1 MTVLMRLREKAN
13 SLPQSPGVYLM
24 KNDKGEILYV
34 GKSKKLKNR
43 VTTYFT
49 GTGHTTKTAR
59 LVSQI
64 FDFDY
69 IVCDSEIEALSLEN
83 VLIKKHTPKY
93 NIKLKDAK
101 SYPYIKVTKE
111 EYPRLYVT
119 RDRRDASA
127 RYYGPYTGTA
137 GAYSALEVLMKIFRI
152 PTCKRQFPRDI
163 GKERPCIYLEM
174 GRCMGVC
181 TGNISALEYRESVR
195 AVEAILAGK
204 IKETVKTLTEQMYAY
219 AEREEF
225 EQAGSTR
232 DAIRS
237 LEALLEK
244 QKVVAD
250 AKVSRDVFAFY
261 MSDTVSVL
269 SVLTVREGALISKG
283 EFILSQNELSSA
295 DDTLSLI
302 AEYYD
307 TRGEWPREIM
317 LDFELSEE
325 DLSLLSEYLSLGKPY
340 KVRVRVPE
348 RGEGRALCDMALEN
362 AREVARQYA
371 LNSERE
377 DKVFLRFTELLGL
390 SSPPKRIEAYD
401 ISNLK
406 NEAITASMVVV
417 ENGKFKRSD
426 YRTFSIKTTKGQD
439 DFGSMR
445 EVLTRRL
452 SHIGDGTPSFG
463 ECPDLLLID
472 GGDGQV
478 GVVLE
483 VLKEL
488 SLDIPVFGMV
498 KDDYHK
504 TRALTDGEGEISI
517 AQELPVYTFVYKIQ
531 EEAHRRAVRSTM
543 GQKKK
548 TLTHSSLEKIEG
560 IGPAKAK
567 RLLCAFSYTQIKNA
581 TFEQLCSV
589 AGIGERDATAVYR
602 YFHPDECEEIK

>member
-1 MTVLMRLREKAN
+1 MTVLQRLREKAN

-34 GKSKKLKNR
+34 GKSKKLKSR

-69 IVCDSEIEALSLEN
+69 IVCDTEIEALSLEN

-101 SYPYIKVTKE
+101 SYPYIKVTRE
-111 EYPRLYVT
+111 EYPRFYVT
-119 RDRRDASA
+119 RDRGDQKA

-137 GAYSALEVLMKIFRI
+137 GAYAALEVLMKIFRL
-152 PTCKRQFPRDI
+152 PTCKRVFPRDI

-174 GRCMGVC
+174 GRCSGVC
-181 TGNISALEYRESVR
+181 TGKVSALAYRESVR
-195 AVEAILAGK
+195 AVESILAGK
-204 IKETVKTLTEQMYAY
+204 IKETVSTLTEQMMGA

-225 EQAGSTR
+225 EMAASLR
-232 DAIRS
+232 DSIRS
-237 LEALLEK
+237 LEALLER

-250 AKVSRDVFAFY
+250 GKVSRDVFAFY
-261 MSDTVSVL
+261 MSETVSVL
-269 SVLTVREGALISKG
+269 SVLTVREGKLISKG
-283 EFILSQNELSSA
+283 EFILSQNEFSSA

-307 TRGEWPREIM
+307 NRGEGPREIM
-317 LDFELSEE
+317 LDFELSE
-325 DLSLLSEYLSLGKPY
+325 DDISLLSEYLSLGKPY
-340 KVRVRVPE
+340 KVKVRIPE

-362 AREVARQYA
+362 AREVARQHA
-371 LNSERE
+371 LSTERE

-390 SSPPKRIEAYD
+390 NALPKRIEAYD

-406 NEAITASMVVV
+406 DEAITASMVVL
-417 ENGKFKRSD
+417 ENGRFKRSD

-445 EVLTRRL
+445 EALTRRL
-452 SHIGDGTPSFG
+452 SHIGDGTPSLG
-463 ECPDLLLID
+463 ERPDLLLID

-478 GVVLE
+478 GVVKE
-483 VLKEL
+483 VVREL
-488 SLDIPVFGMV
+488 GLDILVFGMV
-498 KDDYHK
+498 KDDFHK

-548 TLTHSSLEKIEG
+548 TLTHSSLEKIDG

-567 RLLCAFSYTQIKNA
+567 RLLTALSFTKIKEA
-581 TFEQLCSV
+581 TLDELCTIPGISV
-589 AGIGERDATAVYR
+589 RDARAVYLH
-602 YFHPDECEEIK
+602 FHPDNTKEKD

>member
-1 MTVLMRLREKAN
+1 MTQLMRLREKAN
-13 SLPQSPGVYLM
+13 SLPQTPGVYLM
-24 KNDKGEILYV
+24 KNDRGEILYV
-34 GKSKKLKNR
+34 GKSKKLKSR

-49 GTGHTTKTAR
+49 GTGHTAKTAR

-64 FDFDY
+64 ADFDY
-69 IVCDSEIEALSLEN
+69 IVCDTEIEALSLEN

-119 RDRRDASA
+119 RDRRDSAA
-127 RYYGPYTGTA
+127 RYYGPYSGTA
-137 GAYSALEVLMKIFRI
+137 GAYSALEVLLKIFRI
-152 PTCKRQFPRDI
+152 PSCKRQFPRDI

-174 GRCMGVC
+174 GRCSGVC
-181 TGNISALEYRESVR
+181 TGKVSALEYRESVR
-195 AVEAILAGK
+195 ALESVLSGK
-204 IKETVKTLTEQMYAY
+204 IKETVATLTEQMISH
-219 AEREEF
+219 AEHEEF
-225 EQAGSTR
+225 EAAASLR
-232 DAIRS
+232 DAIRA
-237 LEALLEK
+237 LEALVER

-261 MSDTVSVL
+261 MSETVSVL

-283 EFILSQNELSSA
+283 EFILSQNEFSSA

-307 TRGEWPREIM
+307 TRGETPREIM
-317 LDFELSEE
+317 LDFELAE
-325 DLSLLSEYLSLGKPY
+325 DDISLLGEYLSLGKTY

-362 AREVARQYA
+362 AREVARQHA
-371 LNSERE
+371 LSTERE
-377 DKVFLRFTELLGL
+377 DKVFLRFSELLGFTE
-390 SSPPKRIEAYD
+390 PPRRIEAYD

-406 NEAITASMVVV
+406 DEAITASMVVV

-426 YRTFSIKTTKGQD
+426 YRTFSIRTTKGQD

-445 EVLTRRL
+445 EALTRRL
-452 SHIGDGTPSFG
+452 SHIGDGTPSLG

-478 GVVLE
+478 GVVRE
-483 VLKEL
+483 VLASL
-488 SLDIPVFGMV
+488 ALDIPVFGMV

-504 TRALTDGEGEISI
+504 TRALTDGDGEISI
-517 AQELPVYTFVYKIQ
+517 AQELSVYTFVYKIQ

-548 TLTHSSLEKIEG
+548 TLTHSSLERIEG

-567 RLLCAFSYTQIKNA
+567 KLLAAYSYTQIKA
-581 TFEQLCSV
+581 ASV
-589 AGIGERDATAVYR
+589 EMLLGVKGISEGDAEAIFR
-602 YFHPDECEEIK
+602 HFHPDGE

>member
-1 MTVLMRLREKAN
+1 MTVMERLREKAN

-24 KNDKGEILYV
+24 KNDRGEILYV

-49 GTGHTTKTAR
+49 GTGHTMKTAR

-64 FDFDY
+64 VDFDY

-119 RDRRDASA
+119 RDRRDSNA

-137 GAYSALEVLMKIFRI
+137 GAYAALEVLMKIFRI
-152 PTCKRQFPRDI
+152 PNCKRQFPRDI

-174 GRCMGVC
+174 GRCLGLC
-181 TGNISALEYRESVR
+181 TGKINPLEYRESVR
-195 AVEAILAGK
+195 ALEAVLAGK
-204 IKETVKTLTEQMYAY
+204 IKETVNSLTEQMMRH
-219 AEREEF
+219 AELEEF
-225 EQAGSTR
+225 EAAANTR

-237 LEALLEK
+237 LEALQSR

-261 MSDTVSVL
+261 MSETVSVL
-269 SVLTVREGALISKG
+269 SVLTIREGALISKG
-283 EFILSQNELSSA
+283 EFILSHNEISSA

-307 TRGEWPREIM
+307 NRGERPREIM
-317 LDFELSEE
+317 LDFELSDE
-325 DLSLLSEYLSLGKPY
+325 DISLLSEYLSLGKTY
-340 KVRVRVPE
+340 KVRVRIPE

-377 DKVFLRFTELLGL
+377 DKVFLRLCELLGL
-390 SSPPKRIEAYD
+390 STPPKRIEAYD

-417 ENGKFKRSD
+417 ENGKFKRAD

-439 DFGSMR
+439 DFGSLR
-445 EVLTRRL
+445 EALTRRL
-452 SHIGDGTPSFG
+452 SHIGDNSPSLG

-478 GVVLE
+478 GVVKE
-483 VLKEL
+483 VLQAL
-488 SLDIPVFGMV
+488 SLDIPVYGMV
-498 KDDYHK
+498 KDDFHK
-504 TRALTDGEGEISI
+504 TRAITDGEGEISI

-548 TLTHSSLEKIEG
+548 TLTHSSLEKIDG

-567 RLLCAFSYTQIKNA
+567 KLLSVYSYTQIKKA
-581 TFEQLCSV
+581 TIEALLSV
-589 AGIGERDATAVYR
+589 PGIGERDARAIYEH
-602 YFHPDECEEIK
+602 FHPNEE

>member
-1 MTVLMRLREKAN
+1 MTQLMRLREKAN
-13 SLPQSPGVYLM
+13 SLPQTPGVYLM
-24 KNDKGEILYV
+24 KNDRGEILYV
-34 GKSKKLKNR
+34 GKSKKLKSR

-49 GTGHTTKTAR
+49 GTGHTAKTAR

-64 FDFDY
+64 ADFDY
-69 IVCDSEIEALSLEN
+69 IVCDTEIEALSLEN

-119 RDRRDASA
+119 RDRRDSAA
-127 RYYGPYTGTA
+127 RYYGPYSGTA
-137 GAYSALEVLMKIFRI
+137 GAYSALEVLLKIFRI
-152 PTCKRQFPRDI
+152 PSCKRQFPRDI

-174 GRCMGVC
+174 GRCSGVC
-181 TGNISALEYRESVR
+181 AGKVSALEYRESVR
-195 AVEAILAGK
+195 ALELVLSGK
-204 IKETVKTLTEQMYAY
+204 IKETVATLTEQMISH
-219 AEREEF
+219 AEHEEF
-225 EQAGSTR
+225 EAAAGLR
-232 DAIRS
+232 DAIRA
-237 LEALLEK
+237 LEALVER

-261 MSDTVSVL
+261 MSETVSVL

-283 EFILSQNELSSA
+283 EFILSQNEFSSA

-307 TRGEWPREIM
+307 TRGETPREIM
-317 LDFELSEE
+317 LDFELAE
-325 DLSLLSEYLSLGKPY
+325 DDISLLGEYLSLGKTY

-362 AREVARQYA
+362 AREVARQHA
-371 LNSERE
+371 LSTERE
-377 DKVFLRFTELLGL
+377 DKVFLRFSELLGFTE
-390 SSPPKRIEAYD
+390 PPRRIEAYD

-406 NEAITASMVVV
+406 DEAITASMVVV

-426 YRTFSIKTTKGQD
+426 YRTFSIRTTKGQD

-445 EVLTRRL
+445 EALTRRL
-452 SHIGDGTPSFG
+452 SHIGDGTPSLG

-478 GVVLE
+478 GVVRE
-483 VLKEL
+483 VLASL
-488 SLDIPVFGMV
+488 ALDIPVFGMV

-504 TRALTDGEGEISI
+504 TRALTDGDGEISI
-517 AQELPVYTFVYKIQ
+517 AQELSVYTFVYKIQ

-548 TLTHSSLEKIEG
+548 TLTHSSLERIQG
-560 IGPAKAK
+560 IGPTKAK
-567 RLLCAFSYTQIKNA
+567 KLLAAYSYTQLKA
-581 TFEQLCSV
+581 ASV
-589 AGIGERDATAVYR
+589 EMLLGVKGISEGDAEAIFR
-602 YFHPDECEEIK
+602 HFHPDGE

>member
-69 IVCDSEIEALSLEN
+69 IVCDTEIEALSLEN

-111 EYPRLYVT
+111 EYPRFYVT
-119 RDRRDASA
+119 RDRNDQKA

-137 GAYSALEVLMKIFRI
+137 GAYAALEVLMKIFRL
-152 PTCKRQFPRDI
+152 PTCKRSFPRDI

-174 GRCMGVC
+174 GRCAGVC
-181 TGNISALEYRESVR
+181 TGKVSALAYRESVR
-195 AVEAILAGK
+195 AVESILAGK
-204 IKETVKTLTEQMYAY
+204 IKETVKSLTEEMMGA

-225 EQAGSTR
+225 EMAANLR
-232 DAIRS
+232 DSIRS

-250 AKVSRDVFAFY
+250 SKVSRDVFAFY
-261 MSDTVSVL
+261 MSETVSVL
-269 SVLTVREGALISKG
+269 SVLTVREGKLISKG
-283 EFILSQNELSSA
+283 EFILSQNEFSSA

-307 TRGEWPREIM
+307 NRGEGPREIM
-317 LDFELSEE
+317 LDFELSE
-325 DLSLLSEYLSLGKPY
+325 DDISLLSEYLSLGKSY
-340 KVRVRVPE
+340 KVKVRIPE

-362 AREVARQYA
+362 AREVARQHA
-371 LNSERE
+371 LSSERE
-377 DKVFLRFTELLGL
+377 DKVYLRFAELLGL
-390 SSPPKRIEAYD
+390 PTLPKRIEAYD

-406 NEAITASMVVV
+406 DEAITASMVVV

-445 EVLTRRL
+445 EALTRRL
-452 SHIGDGTPSFG
+452 SHIGDGTPSLG
-463 ECPDLLLID
+463 ERPDLLLID

-478 GVVLE
+478 GVVKE
-483 VLKEL
+483 VVRGLG
-488 SLDIPVFGMV
+488 LDILVFGMV
-498 KDDYHK
+498 KDDFHK

-531 EEAHRRAVRSTM
+531 DEAHRRAVRSTM

-567 RLLCAFSYTQIKNA
+567 KLLSALSFTKIKEATLEELCAVS
-581 TFEQLCSV
+581 
-589 AGIGERDATAVYR
+589 GISERDARAVYLH
-602 YFHPDECEEIK
+602 FHPNAESKKE

>member
-1 MTVLMRLREKAN
+1 MTQLMRLREKAN
-13 SLPQSPGVYLM
+13 SLPQTPGVYLM
-24 KNDKGEILYV
+24 KNDRGEILYV
-34 GKSKKLKNR
+34 GKSKKLKSR

-49 GTGHTTKTAR
+49 GTGHTAKTAR

-64 FDFDY
+64 ADFDY
-69 IVCDSEIEALSLEN
+69 IVCDTEIEALSLEN

-119 RDRRDASA
+119 RDRRDSAA
-127 RYYGPYTGTA
+127 RYYGPYSGTA
-137 GAYSALEVLMKIFRI
+137 GAYSALEVLLKIFRI
-152 PTCKRQFPRDI
+152 PSCKRQFPRDI

-174 GRCMGVC
+174 GRCSGVC
-181 TGNISALEYRESVR
+181 TGKVSALEYRESVR
-195 AVEAILAGK
+195 ALELVLSGK
-204 IKETVKTLTEQMYAY
+204 IKETVATLTEQMISH
-219 AEREEF
+219 AEHEEF
-225 EQAGSTR
+225 EAAAGLR
-232 DAIRS
+232 DAIRA
-237 LEALLEK
+237 LEALVER

-261 MSDTVSVL
+261 MSETVSVL

-283 EFILSQNELSSA
+283 EFILSQNEFSSA

-307 TRGEWPREIM
+307 TRGETPREIM
-317 LDFELSEE
+317 LDFELAE
-325 DLSLLSEYLSLGKPY
+325 DDISLLGEYLSLGKTY

-362 AREVARQYA
+362 AREVARQHA
-371 LNSERE
+371 LSTERE
-377 DKVFLRFTELLGL
+377 DKVFLRFSELLGFTE
-390 SSPPKRIEAYD
+390 PPRRIEAYD

-406 NEAITASMVVV
+406 DEAITASMVVV

-426 YRTFSIKTTKGQD
+426 YRTFSIRTTKGQD

-445 EVLTRRL
+445 EALTRRL
-452 SHIGDGTPSFG
+452 SHIGDGTPSLG

-478 GVVLE
+478 GVVRE
-483 VLKEL
+483 VLASL
-488 SLDIPVFGMV
+488 ALDIPVFGMV

-504 TRALTDGEGEISI
+504 TRALTDGDGEISI
-517 AQELPVYTFVYKIQ
+517 AQELSVYTFVYKIQ

-548 TLTHSSLEKIEG
+548 TLTHSSLERIQG

-567 RLLCAFSYTQIKNA
+567 KLLAAYSYTQIKA
-581 TFEQLCSV
+581 ASV
-589 AGIGERDATAVYR
+589 EMLLGVKGISEGDAEAIFR
-602 YFHPDECEEIK
+602 HFHPDGE

>member
-1 MTVLMRLREKAN
+1 MTTLAHLREKAN
-13 SLPQSPGVYLM
+13 SLPQTPGVYLM

-49 GTGHTTKTAR
+49 GTGHNTKTAR

-64 FDFDY
+64 ADFDY

-101 SYPYIKVTKE
+101 SYPYIKVTKS

-119 RDRRDASA
+119 RDRRDTNA
-127 RYYGPYTGTA
+127 RYYGPYSGTA
-137 GAYSALEVLMKIFRI
+137 PAYSALEVLMKIFRI
-152 PTCKRQFPRDI
+152 PSCKRQFPRDI

-181 TGNISALEYRESVR
+181 TGKVNALEYRESVR
-195 AVEAILAGK
+195 ALEAVLAGK
-204 IKETVKTLTEQMYAY
+204 IKETVSDLTEQMMRY
-219 AEREEF
+219 AEAEEF
-225 EQAGSTR
+225 EAAANTR
-232 DAIRS
+232 DAIRA
-237 LEALLEK
+237 LEALVER

-261 MSDTVSVL
+261 MSETVSVL
-269 SVLTVREGALISKG
+269 SVLTIREGALISKG

-302 AEYYD
+302 GEYYD
-307 TRGEWPREIM
+307 TRGEGPREVM

-325 DLSLLSEYLSLGKPY
+325 DISLLSEYLSLGKTY
-340 KVRVRVPE
+340 KVRVRTPE

-377 DKVFLRFTELLGL
+377 DKVFLRLCELLGL
-390 SSPPKRIEAYD
+390 TEAPKRIEAYD

-406 NEAITASMVVV
+406 DEAITASMVVV
-417 ENGKFKRSD
+417 EGGKFKRAD

-445 EVLTRRL
+445 EALTRRL
-452 SHIGDGTPSFG
+452 SHIGDGTASLG
-463 ECPDLLLID
+463 ERPDLLLID
-472 GGDGQV
+472 GGEGQV
-478 GVVLE
+478 GVVKE
-483 VLKEL
+483 VLAEL

-498 KDDYHK
+498 KDDFHK
-504 TRALTDGEGEISI
+504 TRAITDGEREISI
-517 AQELPVYTFVYKIQ
+517 AQELPVYTFVYKVQ

-548 TLTHSSLEKIEG
+548 TLTHSSLEKIDG

-567 RLLCAFSYTQIKNA
+567 KMLSAMSYTQIKKA
-581 TFEQLCSV
+581 TLEELLSI
-589 AGIGERDATAVYR
+589 AGISERDAQAVYHH
-602 YFHPDECEEIK
+602 FHPNKE

>member
-13 SLPQSPGVYLM
+13 SLPQTPGVYLM

-34 GKSKKLKNR
+34 GKSKKLKSR

-49 GTGHTTKTAR
+49 GTGHTAKTAR

-64 FDFDY
+64 SDFDY
-69 IVCDSEIEALSLEN
+69 IVCDTEIEALSLEN

-111 EYPRLYVT
+111 EYPRFYVT
-119 RDRRDASA
+119 RDRHDTKA

-137 GAYSALEVLMKIFRI
+137 GAYAALEVLMKIFRL
-152 PTCKRQFPRDI
+152 PTCKRSFPRDI

-174 GRCMGVC
+174 GRCSGVC
-181 TGNISALEYRESVR
+181 TGKVSALDYRESVR
-195 AVEAILAGK
+195 AVESILAGK
-204 IKETVKTLTEQMYAY
+204 IKETVKSLTEQMLAL

-225 EQAGSTR
+225 EQAANLR
-232 DAIRS
+232 DSIRS

-261 MSDTVSVL
+261 MSETVSVL

-283 EFILSQNELSSA
+283 EFILSQNEFSSA

-307 TRGEWPREIM
+307 TRGEGPREIM

-325 DLSLLSEYLSLGKPY
+325 DLSLLSEYLSLGKSY
-340 KVRVRVPE
+340 KVRVRTPE

-390 SSPPKRIEAYD
+390 TAPPKRIEAYD

-406 NEAITASMVVV
+406 DEAITASMVVV
-417 ENGKFKRSD
+417 ENGKFKRAD
-426 YRTFSIKTTKGQD
+426 YRTFSIRTTKGQD

-445 EVLTRRL
+445 EALTRRL
-452 SHIGDGTPSFG
+452 SHIGDGTPSLG
-463 ECPDLLLID
+463 ERPDLLLID

-478 GVVLE
+478 GVVRE
-483 VLKEL
+483 VMIEL
-488 SLDIPVFGMV
+488 GLDIPVFGMV
-498 KDDYHK
+498 KDDFHK

-560 IGPAKAK
+560 IGPAKAR
-567 RLLCAFSYTQIKNA
+567 RLLGAYSYTKLKEA
-581 TFEQLCSV
+581 TKEELLAIS
-589 AGIGERDATAVYR
+589 GISERDARAVYL
-602 YFHPDECEEIK
+602 YFHPDSVMEKE

>member
-1 MTVLMRLREKAN
+1 MTQLMRLREKAN
-13 SLPQSPGVYLM
+13 SLPQTPGVYLM
-24 KNDKGEILYV
+24 KNDRGEILYV
-34 GKSKKLKNR
+34 GKSKKLKSR

-49 GTGHTTKTAR
+49 GTGHTAKTAR

-64 FDFDY
+64 ADFDY
-69 IVCDSEIEALSLEN
+69 IVCDTEIEALSLEN

-119 RDRRDASA
+119 RDRRDSAA
-127 RYYGPYTGTA
+127 RYYGPYSGTA
-137 GAYSALEVLMKIFRI
+137 GAYSALEVLLKIFRI
-152 PTCKRQFPRDI
+152 PSCKRQFPRDI

-174 GRCMGVC
+174 GRCSGVC
-181 TGNISALEYRESVR
+181 TGKVSALEYRESVR
-195 AVEAILAGK
+195 ALELVLSGK
-204 IKETVKTLTEQMYAY
+204 IKETVASLTEQMISH
-219 AEREEF
+219 AEHEEF
-225 EQAGSTR
+225 EAAASLR
-232 DAIRS
+232 DAIRA
-237 LEALLEK
+237 LEALVER

-261 MSDTVSVL
+261 MSETVSVL

-283 EFILSQNELSSA
+283 EFILSQNEFSSA

-307 TRGEWPREIM
+307 TRGETPREIM
-317 LDFELSEE
+317 LDFELAE
-325 DLSLLSEYLSLGKPY
+325 DDISLLGEYLSLGKTY

-362 AREVARQYA
+362 AREVARQHA
-371 LNSERE
+371 LSTERE
-377 DKVFLRFTELLGL
+377 DKVFLRFSELLGFTE
-390 SSPPKRIEAYD
+390 PPRRIEAYD

-406 NEAITASMVVV
+406 DEAITASMVVV

-426 YRTFSIKTTKGQD
+426 YRTFSIRTTKGQD

-445 EVLTRRL
+445 EALTRRL
-452 SHIGDGTPSFG
+452 SHIGDGTPSLG

-478 GVVLE
+478 GVVRE
-483 VLKEL
+483 VLASL
-488 SLDIPVFGMV
+488 ALDIPVFGMV

-504 TRALTDGEGEISI
+504 TRALTDGDGEISI
-517 AQELPVYTFVYKIQ
+517 AQELSVYTFVYKIQ

-548 TLTHSSLEKIEG
+548 TLTHSSLERIQG

-567 RLLCAFSYTQIKNA
+567 KLLAAYSYTQIKSA
-581 TFEQLCSV
+581 SV
-589 AGIGERDATAVYR
+589 EMLLGVKGISEGDAEAIFR
-602 YFHPDECEEIK
+602 HFHPDGE